1 MVKRTNY
8 PGWGRMV
15 EWEKEGARSRVVT
28 AENVSK
34 YVFVSGCTA
43 TDDEGDVVGI
53 GDPYAQ
59 AVQALSN
66 IKRGLE
72 MVGASLKDVVRTRV
86 FVTDLGF
93 KDEVNRAYREF
104 FAEVLPVRAMIGST
118 GFMLPEMLLEIEA
131 DAVV

>member
-1 MVKRTNY
+1 M
-8 PGWGRMV
+8 
-15 EWEKEGARSRVVT
+15 VT

-43 TDDEGDVVGI
+43 TDDDGKVVGV

-59 AVQALSN
+59 TVQALSN

-72 MVGASLKDVVRTRV
+72 MAGASLKDVVRTRV

-93 KDEVNRAYREF
+93 KDEVNRAYREVF
-104 FAEVLPVRAMIGST
+104 SNVRPVRAMIGST

-131 DAVV
+131 DAVT